1 MSKRTR
7 GVLGLKLLVDADYI
21 VYKCCASAE
30 DEINWGDDVITVISK
45 FSDAMSNVTRELNK
59 IKTHFM
65 WDVPE
70 MILFFSDAK
79 NFRKQIYSSYKGHR
93 NRKKPCGYRRVIN
106 ELANHYEVIR
116 LPELEADDGMGIYA
130 TKHPGN
136 IVVSPDK
143 DLRQIPGR
151 LYDFNEVV
159 EITKEEGDNWHL
171 IQTLAGDST
180 DGYSGCPG
188 IGIKRAVTLFEEHG
202 YTWETVVDTFKTKG
216 LTEEDALMNAQLA
229 KILTTEEYD
238 WESRSIIPWNPTRTS
253 NGIDDGAIIQT

>member
-1 MSKRTR
+1 
-7 GVLGLKLLVDADYI
+7 LGLKLLVDADYI
-21 VYKCCASAE
+21 AYKSCASAE
-30 DEINWGDDVITVISK
+30 DEINWGDDVITVVSR
-45 FSDAMSNVTRELNK
+45 FSEAMSNVTRELTK
-59 IKTHFM
+59 IKNHFM

-70 MILFFSDAK
+70 LVLFFSDAK

-106 ELANHYEVIR
+106 ELGKQYEVIR

-136 IVVSPDK
+136 IIVSPDK
-143 DLRQIPGR
+143 DLRQIPGT
-151 LYDFNEVV
+151 LYDFKETV
-159 EITKEEGDNWHL
+159 EITEEEGNNWHL
-171 IQTLAGDST
+171 IQTLSGDST

-202 YTWETVVDTFKTKG
+202 YTWETVVETFESKG

-229 KILTTEEYD
+229 KILTTKEYD
-238 WESRSIIPWNPTRTS
+238 WESRNVIPWSPTRTS
-253 NGIDDGAIIQT
+253 NGTNDGTVVQTEKA